1 MLTKARRFFDAAGM
15 HRLSTRM
22 LREFPAIES
31 SVRVYTC
38 TKMESTVKMINIW
51 THATNFTKNTI
62 VRMLTENAA
71 HRRNVQECTQVWA
84 MIEAYMRL

>member
-1 MLTKARRFFDAAGM
+1 MSTKASQFSRAARM
-15 HRLSTRM
+15 HRVSTRM

-31 SVRVYTC
+31 TVRFYAR

-51 THATNFTKNTI
+51 TNATNVTKNAI

-71 HRRNVQECTQVWA
+71 HRSNVQECSQVWA